1 MKIKQFDKSNLK
13 LLAVLGLSESH
24 LDQKFRLG
32 GQTFKLSGFN
42 PRAALAPFRLLCM
55 EDGKTYCANKEQ
67 VKQALDKACWR
78 TLGVRG

>member
-67 VKQALDKACWR
+67 VKRA
-78 TLGVRG
+78 LGVRG

>member
-24 LDQKFRLG
+24 LDQKFRLRCRG
-32 GQTFKLSGFN
+32 GVQTFKLSGYN
-42 PRAALAPFRLLCM
+42 QRAAAAPFRLLCM

-67 VKQALDKACWR
+67 VKRA
-78 TLGVRG
+78 LGVRG